1 LQPFSPQDYCSKQQF
16 YAKPADLFTFGKE
29 KHVWQRVYDCCKT
42 PYPTARV
49 LSSVSAELMLPYF
62 NAGVVVADNT
72 SSFASTW
79 KACARLIDADDS
91 IDNKR
96 PWLDQIALPVAVL
109 KAGLEWGC
117 LDERFNFPLHLKPL
131 QGSPSPFFCHY
142 HSPDILR
149 REPALNALL
158 QNLAD
163 DIPILT
169 TRMMELPAWERLLH
183 KNPLNTIK
191 PKRRLSI
198 FKKDEQHPSPD
209 LLITG
214 LPRSGT
220 SYLCSLF
227 HKIDDVVAINEP
239 GEIFSALQNR
249 EAAWGIAAY
258 YNTIRINILDGLPIQ
273 NKLDNGQVIEDTAV
287 YDKVSNYYPP
297 VGRPDFL
304 LCTKNTL
311 AYLSRIQQLRRAM
324 PHAPIVVCVRH
335 PLDAVASWKSTFAH
349 LEDAN
354 VGAFPVGG
362 SRDSQLS
369 GSCQARLQ
377 EINDTDSLALKRA
390 LLWEHLAGLVQASRQ
405 DIILVRYE
413 DLVAK
418 PRSTIQAIL
427 DQIPAVHRFQVP
439 DTIEPST
446 ARSKRQG
453 LTHDDIDAVNKICR
467 QRAVELGYNDFT

>member
-1 LQPFSPQDYCSKQQF
+1 
-16 YAKPADLFTFGKE
+16 
-29 KHVWQRVYDCCKT
+29 
-42 PYPTARV
+42 
-49 LSSVSAELMLPYF
+49 
-62 NAGVVVADNT
+62 
-72 SSFASTW
+72 
-79 KACARLIDADDS
+79 
-91 IDNKR
+91 
-96 PWLDQIALPVAVL
+96 
-109 KAGLEWGC
+109 
-117 LDERFNFPLHLKPL
+117 
-131 QGSPSPFFCHY
+131 
-142 HSPDILR
+142 
-149 REPALNALL
+149 
-158 QNLAD
+158 
-163 DIPILT
+163 
-169 TRMMELPAWERLLH
+169 
-183 KNPLNTIK
+183 
-191 PKRRLSI
+191 
-198 FKKDEQHPSPD
+198 
-209 LLITG
+209 
-214 LPRSGT
+214 
-220 SYLCSLF
+220 
-227 HKIDDVVAINEP
+227 
-239 GEIFSALQNR
+239 
-249 EAAWGIAAY
+249 
-258 YNTIRINILDGLPIQ
+258 
-273 NKLDNGQVIEDTAV
+273 LDNGQVIEDTAV